1 MQAGLALAGLALG
14 AASSPHCAAMCG
26 APCAAVCSG
35 RMQDAAGFHLGRL
48 VGYMAAGAL
57 AAGSVGLLGQWSAQ
71 SGALRPLWLL
81 LHLAFLALG
90 LRWLLSGAPLLL
102 AAGRGGPVTIGVEQ
116 LRSRGS
122 VTARPWRSTA
132 AGLAWVAWPCATL
145 QAALMLA
152 ALADSSLGGAIV
164 MAAFALA
171 SLPALGAAPWLWARW
186 QRWQR
191 RPGAQGMAVAAPGTL
206 GLRVAGGALVLASGW
221 AVGRGMWPQISAW
234 CAAL

>member
-26 APCAAVCSG
+26 APCAAVCKG
-35 RMQDAAGFHLGRL
+35 RMPDAARFHLGRL
-48 VGYMAAGAL
+48 AGYMAAGAL
-57 AAGSVGLLGQWSAQ
+57 AAGSVALLGQWSAQ

-81 LHLAFLALG
+81 LHLGFLALG
-90 LRWLLSGAPLLL
+90 LRWLLSGSPLLL
-102 AAGRGGPVTIGVEQ
+102 KAARGGPVAIRVEP
-116 LRSRGS
+116 RR
-122 VTARPWRSTA
+122 ARPWRSA
-132 AGLAWVAWPCATL
+132 GAGLAWVAWPCATL

-152 ALADSSLGGAIV
+152 ALADSPQGGALV

-186 QRWQR
+186 NRWR
-191 RPGAQGMAVAAPGTL
+191 AARGAAVAAPGTL
-206 GLRVAGGALVLASGW
+206 GLRVAGGALVLASAW
-221 AVGRGMWPQISAW
+221 AVGRDVWPQISIW